1 MKKSVFYF
9 GAVITMFCAASCSS
23 DSTESRPIEIDEQ
36 TTQASAD
43 AITDSQDTD
52 ADKEKPKAKSKKD
65 VEQIIEEN
73 IQNDPTRRSV
83 NNTASIYRYLTS
95 NPEYSVFATLISRS
109 SIVKELHHN
118 SFTMLAPLD
127 SGWGVDDKKTALN
140 WVKSGETEKIDEYLR
155 NHLISII
162 VSAQKLQRTES
173 LSSVGGMILE
183 FDQDKIE
190 VNGVPF
196 NTADYSV
203 GNGIVITLNGNL
215 PL

>member
-9 GAVITMFCAASCSS
+9 GAVITMFCATSCSS

-36 TTQASAD
+36 TTEASAD

-52 ADKEKPKAKSKKD
+52 ADEEKPKAKSKKD

-83 NNTASIYRYLTS
+83 NNTSSIYRYLTS

-155 NHLISII
+155 NHLIPII